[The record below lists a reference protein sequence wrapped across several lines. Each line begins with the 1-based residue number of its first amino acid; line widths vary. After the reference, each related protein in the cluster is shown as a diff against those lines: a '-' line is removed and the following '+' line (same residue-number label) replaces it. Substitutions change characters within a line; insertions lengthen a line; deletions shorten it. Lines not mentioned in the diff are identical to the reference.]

1 MWFDLS
7 DVSAFLFLQRH
18 INYMLS
24 LKDDICTYSH
34 KSEMIEYFVNIYIL
48 QGKYCIHKQ
57 KFAKHTPK
65 CILFFIRNG
74 SLENVSNANW

>member
-48 QGKYCIHKQ
+48 QGKYCIHNRICKTHTKMYSIFYQ
-57 KFAKHTPK
+57 KWKLGK
-65 CILFFIRNG
+65 RL
-74 SLENVSNANW
+74 